1 MFFFCNFSVPFRM
14 ILIMMAVSKTLI
26 ITMYIIS
33 MKTETARFSDLPDKI
48 TRLNGVTFH
57 KSQF

>member
-1 MFFFCNFSVPFRM
+1 VPFRM

>member
-1 MFFFCNFSVPFRM
+1 MFFSCNFSAPYSM
-14 ILIMMAVSKTLI
+14 ILIMMVIS

-33 MKTETARFSDLPDKI
+33 MKTEAARFSDLPDKI

-57 KSQF
+57 KT

>member
-1 MFFFCNFSVPFRM
+1 MM
-14 ILIMMAVSKTLI
+14 LIMMAVSIKII

-33 MKTETARFSDLPDKI
+33 VKTEAARFSDLPDEI

-57 KSQF
+57 KTSILIVTDFCL